1 MLSDA
6 LLSTSKNT
14 ALLTLILLGIF
25 MTMFMLMIPALIK
38 SIFNVTVSDKYY
50 QETKTSLQ
58 NAWNGAKKWW
68 KAAKK

>member
-1 MLSDA
+1 
-6 LLSTSKNT
+6 
-14 ALLTLILLGIF
+14 